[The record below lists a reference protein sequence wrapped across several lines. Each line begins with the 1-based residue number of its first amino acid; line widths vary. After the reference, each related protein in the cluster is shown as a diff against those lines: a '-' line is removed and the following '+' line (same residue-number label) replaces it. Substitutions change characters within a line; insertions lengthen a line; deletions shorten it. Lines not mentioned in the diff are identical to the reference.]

1 MLYRLSYAHH
11 YSSYT
16 TTTSQT
22 HTMCAVARP
31 AGFEPATTRLEGG
44 CSIQL
49 SYGRRMHIVNPE
61 GLKCWS
67 LNRLPNRL
75 RCVCEAGRIILSPHL
90 PVNDEFTFFQIFE

>member
-90 PVNDEFTFFQIFE
+90 PVNDEFTFFSNI

>member
-11 YSSYT
+11 YSYYT
-16 TTTSQT
+16 NTTSQN

-61 GLKCWS
+61 ELKCWS
-67 LNRLPNRL
+67 LLRLPNRL
-75 RCVCEAGRIILSPHL
+75 RCVCEAGRIILSPYPH
-90 PVNDEFTFFQIFE
+90 VNAQMTFFSNI